1 MSLNVH
7 GTFRRCPVV
16 IDRIRFGKSAE
27 CYCRNE
33 VASQSTAL
41 FDYGSARMTLALL
54 YPFRIDLS
62 CSWRAEPTAWAFH
75 VASSHLK
82 GALIS
87 LWRLGDLTREFSH
100 LMSLQDVACRS
111 SHVKVSSSS
120 VEEKLLEA
128 VGNLFLGFIDVY
140 LHPIGYPWRSVSWR
154 ENNVSCCATI
164 THQHIR

>member
-1 MSLNVH
+1 MLTILAICFSSFTKSHVTTLWSLSVH
-7 GTFRRCPVV
+7 WTFGRCPVL

-27 CYCRNE
+27 CYCRND

-41 FDYGSARMTLALL
+41 FDYGSARMTLVLL
-54 YPFRIDLS
+54 YPFRTDLS
-62 CSWRAEPTAWAFH
+62 CSWRADRTAWAFH

-111 SHVKVSSSS
+111 SHLKF
-120 VEEKLLEA
+120 LL
-128 VGNLFLGFIDVY
+128 
-140 LHPIGYPWRSVSWR
+140 HQWRK
-154 ENNVSCCATI
+154 SCLK
-164 THQHIR
+164 R